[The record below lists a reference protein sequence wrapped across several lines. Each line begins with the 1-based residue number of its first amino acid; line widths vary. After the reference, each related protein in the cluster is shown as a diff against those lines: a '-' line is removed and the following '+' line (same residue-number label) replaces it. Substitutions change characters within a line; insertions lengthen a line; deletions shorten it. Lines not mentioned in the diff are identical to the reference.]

1 MLNQQTYIHRKCSK
15 YFSFFIKKDLS
26 NYQKLSISE
35 VSDKL
40 YRKEVNSLD
49 LTKSCLRSIALFNQR
64 CKALIT
70 VTTKLALKQAAESDD
85 RIFQGKRRCTL
96 DGIPIVIKD
105 NFITKG
111 IPTTAGSKFLQDFV
125 PPYHSTVVKKLLQAG
140 AIIVGKANMDE
151 FGMGF
156 YQSFKIILH
165 FLIPCAFFSLKA
177 LEE

>member
-1 MLNQQTYIHRKCSK
+1 MANIGL
-15 YFSFFIKKDLS
+15 L
-26 NYQKLSISE
+26 
-35 VSDKL
+35 
-40 YRKEVNSLD
+40 
-49 LTKSCLRSIALFNQR
+49 
-64 CKALIT
+64 
-70 VTTKLALKQAAESDD
+70 
-85 RIFQGKRRCTL
+85 GKRRCTL

-111 IPTTAGSKFLQDFV
+111 IPTTAGSKFLQGLFYRIIYYYCIYNICLLDFV